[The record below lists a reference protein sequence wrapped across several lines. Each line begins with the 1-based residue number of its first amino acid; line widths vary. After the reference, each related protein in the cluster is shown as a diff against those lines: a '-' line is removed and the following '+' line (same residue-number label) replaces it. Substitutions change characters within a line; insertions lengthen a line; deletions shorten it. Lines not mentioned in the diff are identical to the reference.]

1 MGKQAVGCLAVSF
14 AESDFMPYVSLQKKQ
29 EIRHKT
35 GLKYLL
41 FFFVRYYCDQEKN
54 DRLIN

>member
-1 MGKQAVGCLAVSF
+1 MGLMGKQAVGCLAVSF

-41 FFFVRYYCDQEKN
+41 FFLSGIIVIKKKMTD
-54 DRLIN
+54 